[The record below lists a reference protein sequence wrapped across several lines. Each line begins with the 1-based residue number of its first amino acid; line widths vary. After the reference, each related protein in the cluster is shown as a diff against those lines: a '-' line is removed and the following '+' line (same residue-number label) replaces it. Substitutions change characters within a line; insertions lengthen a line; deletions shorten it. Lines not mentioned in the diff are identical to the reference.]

1 MVVFIPSTHM
11 GDLLDLFNNKLFNE
25 DLYSLFDKQSINN
38 KIAYYNFYVYT
49 LQLQKY
55 CYDESIFTKE
65 ELDCLELK
73 Y

>member
-1 MVVFIPSTHM
+1 M

-55 CYDESIFTKE
+55 CYDLKTIFLLTPVS
-65 ELDCLELK
+65 LDVFFK
-73 Y
+73 SSYKF